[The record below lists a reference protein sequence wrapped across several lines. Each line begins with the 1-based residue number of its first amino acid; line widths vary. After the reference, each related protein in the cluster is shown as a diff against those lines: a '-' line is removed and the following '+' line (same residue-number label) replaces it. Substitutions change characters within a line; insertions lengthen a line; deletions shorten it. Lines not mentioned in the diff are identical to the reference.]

1 MLDVRVRVDAAGSNN
16 SAGCINFIDA
26 RTKLLSNRS
35 NDLVSDPDIHVR
47 NTLRENHSPT
57 ADDY

>member
-1 MLDVRVRVDAAGSNN
+1 MGVDAAGSDNL
-16 SAGCINFIDA
+16 AGCINFIDA
-26 RTKLLSNRS
+26 RTKMLSNRS
-35 NDLVSDPDIHVR
+35 NDIVSDADIHAR